1 MSHIFNSF
9 LELKELAANFDESKV
24 RRLLTKLNNPT
35 FFDGWFYKHPIQ
47 RIGYPLANYAKLPRN
62 PWRELIK
69 TLLPLSGDNLKI
81 TLQKEISWFWSEL
94 ERHKLWLRK

>member
-35 FFDGWFYKHPIQ
+35 YINTWFYSSNPIE
-47 RIGYPLANYAKLPRN
+47 RLGFKGMPKTN
-62 PWRELIK
+62 PWIK
-69 TLLPLSGDNLKI
+69 IIKVLMPLSGSELKI
-81 TLQKEISWFWSEL
+81 TLQKEIAWFWNNLGE
-94 ERHKLWLRK
+94 HKLWLRK